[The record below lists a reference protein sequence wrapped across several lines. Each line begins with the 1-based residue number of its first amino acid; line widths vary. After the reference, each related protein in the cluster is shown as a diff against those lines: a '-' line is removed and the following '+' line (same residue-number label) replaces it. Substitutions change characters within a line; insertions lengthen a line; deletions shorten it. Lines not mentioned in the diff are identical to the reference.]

1 MWNSA
6 KRWLPSLVVML
17 AILLAGVAGFTL
29 GESSSGVTNRPP
41 EADEADFDILD
52 EIFEIL
58 DRDFV
63 DGDRI
68 DPSMLR
74 AAAINGVLQS
84 LGDPH
89 TIYIDPQTV
98 ELGIDIASGMLQGIG
113 AQVEQD
119 PTTGKIVIVTP
130 FRDSP
135 AEAAGVRPGD
145 IILAVDGESTD
156 GWTVAQAVQRIR
168 GSEGTEVTLTI
179 EHPDGEI
186 EDVTITRASIVIPT
200 VFTRQVEDINGE
212 PLSDIAY
219 VELQQFTN
227 QTVRDLT
234 VILKEISQQGYN
246 GLILDLR
253 RNPGGLLNA
262 TVQVADM
269 FLDSGII
276 LTQVDQDGS
285 RMEFEARPGGE
296 AIDIPRAVLVGPGS
310 ASGAEVLAAA
320 LRDNNR
326 AVLIGETT
334 FGKGTVNVQ
343 RELSDGGALFV
354 SVARWLTPSGELIQ
368 GVGLMPDISVDLA
381 EDELRTGIG
390 TQLFNAI
397 DYLQERFAAQP

>member
-17 AILLAGVAGFTL
+17 AIALAGVAGFTL
-29 GESSSGVTNRPP
+29 GESSSGVTNRPSD
-41 EADEADFDILD
+41 ADEADFDILD

-84 LGDPH
+84 LGDLH

-119 PTTGKIVIVTP
+119 TTTGKIVIVTP

-135 AEAAGVRPGD
+135 AETTGVRPGD

-156 GWTVAQAVQRIR
+156 GWTVAQAVQRVR
-168 GSEGTEVTLTI
+168 GSEGTQVTLTI

-227 QTVRDLT
+227 QTVRDLAVT
-234 VILKEISQQGYN
+234 LKEISQQGYN

-262 TVQVADM
+262 TVQVAEM

-296 AIDIPRAVLVGPGS
+296 ARDIPLAVLVGPGS
-310 ASGAEVLAAA
+310 ASGAEVLAGA

-354 SVARWLTPSGELIQ
+354 SIARWLTPSGELIQ

-381 EDELRTGIG
+381 EDELRTGVG
-390 TQLFNAI
+390 PQLFNAI
-397 DYLQERFAAQP
+397 DYLQESYAAQP